1 MTRKRLYQ
9 ISGVILTQ
17 SGLHVGGSE
26 DELEIGGID
35 LPVIKT
41 PETEIPYIP
50 GSSLKGR
57 MRAELERVLDKYSND
72 KREPCN
78 CCQPACPVCRVFG
91 PHKYKAKKKD
101 AGRGRTVEDVSNH
114 PGPTRL
120 LVRDAY
126 APGPVTTELKT
137 ENVIDRHTGQAAH
150 PRKYERVPPHVSF
163 PFRLTLQV
171 MDTDANFTFTDGKGK
186 SHKAGAALLAVVRDC
201 LGYVEQ
207 TGIGGS
213 LSRGSGQICF
223 KDLKVD
229 GKDVKLDDADW
240 PCD

>member
-1 MTRKRLYQ
+1 MKRTIIHQ
-9 ISGVILTQ
+9 ITGEIVTK

-57 MRAELERVLDKYSND
+57 MRSELERVLDKYSQD

-78 CCQPACPVCRVFG
+78 CCKPDCPVCRVFG
-91 PHKYKAKKKD
+91 PHKYKARKKEVN
-101 AGRGRTVEDVSNH
+101 GRQVEDVSNH

-126 APGPVTTELKT
+126 ASGPVSTELKT
-137 ENVIDRHTGQAAH
+137 ENVIDRYTGQAVN
-150 PRKYERVPPHVSF
+150 PRKYERVPPGVHFS
-163 PFRLTLQV
+163 FRLTLQV
-171 MDTDANFTFTDGKGK
+171 MDADANFAFTDRKGK
-186 SHKAGAALLAVVRDC
+186 QHRAGEALLSVVSDC
-201 LGYVEQ
+201 LQYVEQ
-207 TGIGGS
+207 TGVGGS
-213 LSRGSGQICF
+213 LSRGSGEIRF
-223 KDLKVD
+223 EGLKLD
-229 GKDVKLDDADW
+229 GKDW
-240 PCD
+240 EWN